1 LLGFDLKRFERKRN
15 RFVRAR
21 DAKAGLYAIC
31 LPRRRPGTETTRL
44 PIGAAVD
51 PFALWS
57 QLSHNGAR
65 RRLAGRTLSG
75 GFMLD
80 VVNSVVEK
88 VGITPDQADGALR
101 IIINFLHADG
111 PSETVA
117 SMAQELGIAHYIGEA
132 TPRGGLLGALGG
144 LLGSGG
150 GAMAAF
156 GQLQSLGLNFGQIQA
171 VVRHLIDIGRSKIG
185 NEEVDRIVAAIPGLS
200 QIV

>member
-1 LLGFDLKRFERKRN
+1 
-15 RFVRAR
+15 
-21 DAKAGLYAIC
+21 
-31 LPRRRPGTETTRL
+31 
-44 PIGAAVD
+44 
-51 PFALWS
+51 
-57 QLSHNGAR
+57 
-65 RRLAGRTLSG
+65 
-75 GFMLD
+75 MLD

-171 VVRHLIDIGRSKIG
+171 VVRHLIDIGRNIHDVDGDTHVPVALGRAIAALDVGFEFYRETEVAQDLLKLLLFAVTPVNRISVGLDNFTELADIG
-185 NEEVDRIVAAIPGLS
+185 P
-200 QIV
+200 

>member
-1 LLGFDLKRFERKRN
+1 
-15 RFVRAR
+15 
-21 DAKAGLYAIC
+21 
-31 LPRRRPGTETTRL
+31 
-44 PIGAAVD
+44 
-51 PFALWS
+51 
-57 QLSHNGAR
+57 
-65 RRLAGRTLSG
+65 
-75 GFMLD
+75 MLD

-200 QIV
+200 QIVCRSIGRRVREKARSSCPRQARTGHGRSAIAQLSVSEIWP